1 MENIKYS
8 NHALKRLSERNI
20 KENIVNEILN
30 DKSIIKRN
38 DNQIIVT
45 SFRMLKELNIIT
57 VLVID
62 TLNNKIVTVYN
73 TNKKQVLNKYLYN

>member
-1 MENIKYS
+1 MNNIKYS
-8 NHALKRLSERNI
+8 NHALKRLSERQI
-20 KENIVNEILN
+20 KESTVNEILN

>member
-1 MENIKYS
+1 MNNIKYS
-8 NHALKRLSERNI
+8 NHALKRLSERQI
-20 KENIVNEILN
+20 KESTVNEILN

-73 TNKKQVLNKYLYN
+73 TNKKQVLNKYCYW